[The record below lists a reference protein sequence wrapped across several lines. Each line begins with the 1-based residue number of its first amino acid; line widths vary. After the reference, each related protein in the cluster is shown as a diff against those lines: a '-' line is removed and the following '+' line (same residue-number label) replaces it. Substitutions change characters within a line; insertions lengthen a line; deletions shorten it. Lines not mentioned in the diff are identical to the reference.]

1 MTSWATGFISG
12 DVENR
17 VRGQQAWK
25 NWGDLCRDQ
34 NAQVSRRNF
43 FLCCAAFQRRSG

>member
-1 MTSWATGFISG
+1 MTSLATGFISG